1 MIVFSLLEILIYM
14 CIGSLVDGS
23 RPAVQSLQEGTEQIF
38 CRPLS
43 PAATPNPSKAQAATN
58 LLLHP
63 GVAGQ
68 MWRAILCC
76 HLAVLEN
83 WRWFSRERPR
93 WSRMALH
100 ATGKLLLEAGAK
112 LRAAIWSSRNKSSNS
127 HSDHSSV
134 GYWHSSIMSC
144 NKSRNVWGSSSAPI
158 WCSISHRPGEGSRE
172 EDPDWPTSVSRTL
185 HLVLS
190 LVLQF
195 FHLFSAATLQNLC
208 SCSQQLSGHHF
219 SSSAHPPEGIN
230 SGCLASL
237 PGTAF
242 WTHYTTP
249 TLQWSW
255 RPLSA
260 T

>member
-1 MIVFSLLEILIYM
+1 MAADLRCSL
-14 CIGSLVDGS
+14 SKKAPNKFFVDHY
-23 RPAVQSLQEGTEQIF
+23 LQQ
-38 CRPLS
+38 RHL
-43 PAATPNPSKAQAATN
+43 TPQKPRLQHY

-83 WRWFSRERPR
+83 WLWFSRERPR

-100 ATGKLLLEAGAK
+100 ATGKLLLEDGAK

-134 GYWHSSIMSC
+134 GYWHSSVMFC

-158 WCSISHRPGEGSRE
+158 RCSISHRPGEGSRE
-172 EDPDWPTSVSRTL
+172 EDPDWPTSLSRTL

-195 FHLFSAATLQNLC
+195 FHLFSAATLQNSPPRELIPAALQASLAPPSEPTTPRALC
-208 SCSQQLSGHHF
+208 SGAGDH
-219 SSSAHPPEGIN
+219 
-230 SGCLASL
+230 SL
-237 PGTAF
+237 PHSEHPHCVRC
-242 WTHYTTP
+242 WIP
-249 TLQWSW
+249 WLL
-255 RPLSA
+255 R
-260 T
+260 